1 MKIEALLF
9 GGVALFFAGSA
20 ALYAAW
26 SGDPAGT
33 AVLIV
38 AFGMAGVISFFCA
51 VQYRRRG
58 RRPQDRT
65 DAEVADAVG
74 HLEFFP
80 PHSPW
85 LYRTRKSS
93 AGRTTAGSSTFHMI
107 VWPAMFVSQS
117 GTSRSP
123 PSRKPT
129 YQSGWEPAVATSGR

>member
-9 GGVALFFAGSA
+9 GGVALFFAASA

-85 LYRTRKSS
+85 PVITALGS
-93 AGRTTAGSSTFHMI
+93 AVTALGVVYGLWLFLI
-107 VWPAMFVSQS
+107 GAGVLARGVLGLVFQ
-117 GTSRSP
+117 
-123 PSRKPT
+123 
-129 YQSGWEPAVATSGR
+129 YAVRGD